1 MSVVDTPQE
10 RPIGFGR
17 LKRKEDAR
25 FIRGKGT
32 YLDDIRLPGMLH
44 GAILRSPFAHARI
57 NSIDTSEALAHPN
70 VAAVITA
77 KDLETLGLA
86 WMPTI
91 SYDTQAVL
99 AGDKVRFQ
107 GQEVAFVIATDEYSA
122 RDALQLI
129 DVDYDPLPAV
139 VNARKALDPDAPL
152 IRDDKDGQRDNL
164 ASPTWEAGDE
174 EATDRAFAE
183 ADTVVARDMI
193 YPRCHPAPL
202 ETCGIIADF
211 NPETGQLDI
220 YNGNQA
226 PHAHRTVYAHVAG
239 LAEHMIR
246 IRCND
251 IGGGFGN
258 KVPVYPGYVC
268 AIAGSIVAG
277 VPIKWI
283 EDRSENLMSTGF
295 ARDYVMKAEMC
306 AKDGRIT
313 GLRVDVIADHGA
325 FDSTAQPTKFP
336 AGFFHICC
344 GSYDLQASHVKVK
357 AVYTNKAPGGVAY
370 RCSFRITEAVYLV
383 ERMVDALALELKADP
398 IDLRMRSFIRP
409 EQFPYETTTGWTYD
423 SGNYAETMKVA
434 MDIAGYDDLRREQA
448 EKRARGELMGI
459 GVSFFTEGVGAG
471 PRKHMDILG
480 LSMND
485 GADLRVHPSG
495 KAVVSL
501 SAQTQGQG
509 HETTFAQIVAEE
521 LGIPPE
527 DVEVRHGDTDKSPY
541 GLGTYGSRST
551 PVSGAA
557 VAVVSRKVRDK
568 ARLIAATMLET
579 RPEDLAWEKGRWYVK
594 GDPEQGALIE
604 DIAARAYSGE
614 RAARGHGGRA
624 RRAGDLRPAEPDL
637 PLRRLHRRGRHRR
650 RDGRGP
656 GAAVH
661 RGRRL
666 RRPDQPDD
674 RRRPDPRRARRGHRH
689 RADGGDH
696 VRRRRQLPQQLV
708 HGLPDPDGARV
719 PRLRAGRDRH
729 AVPAPPARREGRR
742 RVAQRGVAA
751 GDRQRGDRRAARD
764 ARRRPHRHAVQPG
777 AGLGGDAGARRAAAV
792 SPRDVTGEA
801 AGELRHLAPDVE
813 TLAQRLAEVDYLV
826 DEGLATAM
834 FLGLRLPQPLLLE
847 GEAGVGKTE
856 AGKALAAVLDT
867 PLIRLQCYDGI
878 DATEALY
885 EWNYPRQLLSIRLA
899 DANRTALSEDDLF
912 GPDYLIRRPLL
923 RALEHPG
930 PRPAVLLIDEID
942 RADDDFEA
950 FLLELLGEAAVTI
963 PELGTVRATHP
974 PVIVL
979 TSNRTRDLHDAVKRR
994 CLYQW
999 IDYPTPG
1006 ARGRDR
1012 APPGQGDLRVAR
1024 RPGRARGGADAR
1036 QRRAEAAGDR
1046 RGDRLARRA
1055 RAARRGAARR
1065 GRGRPHARLGAEV
1078 RRGPGRRPR
1087 GRARPAGRERRVSIE
1102 VETIALDLPALVARF
1117 GRRLHEAGVPVTPER
1132 SARFAQA
1139 LVLVRPVSRRR
1150 LYCTARAVLVSDP
1163 AQFAA
1168 FDAVFAA
1175 VFGSIVALPEPPP
1188 EDARR
1193 VAVPPDDRP
1202 AADRRDGGGGR
1213 GAAGGA
1219 PRRSAPR
1226 SESGAARRRGAGG
1239 GERRG
1244 AAARQ
1249 ALRRARAGRAGRALR
1264 GS

>member
-1 MSVVDTPQE
+1 MATIETQ

-25 FIRGKGT
+25 FIRGQGT
-32 YLDDIRLPGMLH
+32 YLDDIKLPGMVY
-44 GAILRSPFAHARI
+44 GQVLRSPYAHAKI
-57 NSIDTSEALAHPN
+57 LSIDTSRALAHPN
-70 VAAVITA
+70 VAAVVTA

-122 RDALQLI
+122 NDALSLI
-129 DVDYDPLPAV
+129 DVEYEPLPAV
-139 VNARKALDPDAPL
+139 VNARKALDEDAPL
-152 IRDDKDGQRDNL
+152 IRDDKTGQRDNL
-164 ASPTWEAGDE
+164 ASPLWEAGDE
-174 EATDRAFAE
+174 DATDRAFAE
-183 ADTVVARDMI
+183 ADTVVTRDII

-202 ETCGIIADF
+202 ETCGMIADF
-211 NPETGQLDI
+211 NPKTGQLDL

-246 IRCND
+246 IKCND

-277 VPIKWI
+277 APVKWV
-283 EDRSENLMSTGF
+283 EDRTGNLVSTGF
-295 ARDYVMKAEMC
+295 ARDYVMRSEMC
-306 AKDGRIT
+306 SKDGKIT

-336 AGFFHICC
+336 AGFFHIVC

-383 ERMVDALALELKADP
+383 ERMVDALAMEMEVDP
-398 IDLRMRSFIRP
+398 IELRMRSFIGKD
-409 EQFPYETTTGWTYD
+409 QFPYETTTGWTYD
-423 SGNYAETMKVA
+423 SGDYAKTMKVA
-434 MDIAGYDDLRREQA
+434 MDIAGYDDLRREQK
-448 EKRARGELMGI
+448 EKREHGELMGI

-568 ARLIAATMLET
+568 ARAIAATMLET

-594 GDPEQGALIE
+594 GDPEKGALIE
-604 DIAARAYSGE
+604 AIAERAYSGDD
-614 RAARGHGGRA
+614 AARGHGGRP
-624 RRAGDLRPAEPDL
+624 RRAGHLRPAEPHV
-637 PLRRLHRRGRHRR
+637 PVRRLHRGRRRRPRHRR
-650 RDGRGP
+650 GQ
-656 GAAVH
+656 GAALH

-666 RRPDQPDD
+666 RRAHQPDG
-674 RRRPDPRRARRGHRH
+674 RRGPDPRRPRRGRRH
-689 RADGGDH
+689 RADGAPF
-696 VRRRRQLPQQLV
+696 VRRGGQLPELVV
-708 HGLPDPDGARV
+708 HGLPDPDRARV
-719 PRLRAGRDRH
+719 PRLRARRDRH
-729 AVPAPPARREGRR
+729 PLPASPARRQGRR
-742 RVAQRGVAA
+742 RVAQRGLAA
-751 GDRQRGDRRAARD
+751 GHRQRRDRRAARV
-764 ARRRPHRHAVQPG
+764 ARRRPHRHAVHPG
-777 AGLGGDAGARRAAAV
+777 ARVEGDAGASRAAAMTDEV
-792 SPRDVTGEA
+792 G
-801 AGELRHLAPDVE
+801 HLVPDIE
-813 TLAQRLAEVDYLV
+813 TLAVRLASVDYLV
-826 DEGLATAM
+826 DEGLATSM

-847 GEAGVGKTE
+847 GAAGVGKTE
-856 AGKALAAVLDT
+856 AAKALAAVLDT
-867 PLIRLQCYDGI
+867 PLVRLQCYEGI
-878 DATEALY
+878 DAAEALY
-885 EWNYPRQLLSIRLA
+885 EWNYPRQLISIRLA
-899 DANRTALSEDDLF
+899 DSRDAELREEDLF

-950 FLLELLGEAAVTI
+950 FLLELLADASVTI
-963 PELGTVRATHP
+963 PEIGTIRATHRP
-974 PVIVL
+974 IIVL

-994 CLYQW
+994 CLYHW
-999 IDYPTPG
+999 IEYPDAQREVEIIRRRVKG
-1006 ARGRDR
+1006 ASEVLAVQVASAVARMRDSDVQK
-1012 APPGQGDLRVAR
+1012 PPGI
-1024 RPGRARGGADAR
+1024 
-1036 QRRAEAAGDR
+1036 AEAIDWLAALELLGVDALDVKTVDR
-1046 RGDRLARRA
+1046 TLGSVLKYGEDQEVI
-1055 RAARRGAARR
+1055 RAAG
-1065 GRGRPHARLGAEV
+1065 LE
-1078 RRGPGRRPR
+1078 
-1087 GRARPAGRERRVSIE
+1087 
-1102 VETIALDLPALVARF
+1102 
-1117 GRRLHEAGVPVTPER
+1117 
-1132 SARFAQA
+1132 Q
-1139 LVLVRPVSRRR
+1139 LVR
-1150 LYCTARAVLVSDP
+1150 
-1163 AQFAA
+1163 Q
-1168 FDAVFAA
+1168 
-1175 VFGSIVALPEPPP
+1175 G
-1188 EDARR
+1188 
-1193 VAVPPDDRP
+1193 
-1202 AADRRDGGGGR
+1202 
-1213 GAAGGA
+1213 
-1219 PRRSAPR
+1219 
-1226 SESGAARRRGAGG
+1226 
-1239 GERRG
+1239 
-1244 AAARQ
+1244 
-1249 ALRRARAGRAGRALR
+1249 
-1264 GS
+1264 